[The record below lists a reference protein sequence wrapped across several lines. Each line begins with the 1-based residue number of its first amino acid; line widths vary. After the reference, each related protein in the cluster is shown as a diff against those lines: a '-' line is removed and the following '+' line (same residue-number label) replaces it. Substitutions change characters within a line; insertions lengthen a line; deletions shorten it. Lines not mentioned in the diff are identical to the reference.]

1 MEEWYIACVSV
12 DQDTFRIHVSYS
24 WYWKSLS
31 DSDK

>member
-24 WYWKSLS
+24 KSLS